1 MRIVPIKSHNKILE
15 ENCVIK
21 ISVYKKKKEK
31 EEQEEERNTYRV
43 QEPNT

>member
-21 ISVYKKKKEK
+21 ISVYKKKEK

>member
-15 ENCVIK
+15 EKCVIK
-21 ISVYKKKKEK
+21 ISVYKKKEK